1 MPEPSVKGSLFKG
14 VWDEVHRHLT
24 QGAITRDMLAQALKP
39 EELET
44 LDREVAIAAWYPIG
58 TYARLLRFL
67 RDTVGDGSDEWL
79 RRSGEES
86 ARRMVG
92 LGIYGQLDER
102 SEAWEKRVGKM
113 MVTLAPAIFSFSH
126 WAMEE
131 ADGESF
137 RIVITEAGPM
147 PEEVAVRAH
156 GFVHFLAERAAGGPV
171 AVRYERPAPGPIVFR
186 SRRTG

>member
-1 MPEPSVKGSLFKG
+1 MASMEITPRRLLPSTSALAAFDAVARTGSFTAAATLL
-14 VWDEVHRHLT
+14 DLT
-24 QGAITRDMLAQALKP
+24 QGAITREMLAQALKP
-39 EELET
+39 EELEA

-131 ADGESF
+131 ADG
-137 RIVITEAGPM
+137 G
-147 PEEVAVRAH
+147 
-156 GFVHFLAERAAGGPV
+156 
-171 AVRYERPAPGPIVFR
+171 R
-186 SRRTG
+186 SATLS